1 LGQIPVVRAID
12 RRRPTARFALSR
24 QSRRSPN
31 RIYCYTASRSPLAIS
46 LSSRAT
52 DQQLFSR
59 LQSLHRHPHT
69 KHPASIRSSTPSN
82 GLATFQQIR
91 IDHTFAILRAARSV
105 FRTFPS
111 RPIDPGSRDLSK
123 AFRHLSKA
131 PRPLASRVPIHSHS
145 FGSPRHRSPLRSI
158 SRSLAVTPSRTRR
171 RQATSPQQAS
181 QFLYL
186 ARSLHRPTIAP
197 LARSPFLRLRA
208 LLGFRSHRSW
218 GPLPPPCTTPAPR
231 SPDHVRPA
239 AQFARP
245 TTPLR
250 ILPRSI
256 DAS

>member
-1 LGQIPVVRAID
+1 
-12 RRRPTARFALSR
+12 LSR

-69 KHPASIRSSTPSN
+69 KHPQLDSIQRPSHNFSRYVSITRSRFSEQLGPCSVHSHPGPSTPA
-82 GLATFQQIR
+82 LAISPRHF
-91 IDHTFAILRAARSV
+91 
-105 FRTFPS
+105 
-111 RPIDPGSRDLSK
+111 G
-123 AFRHLSKA
+123 HLSKA
-131 PRPLASRVPIHSHS
+131 PSDVHSHRGFPS
-145 FGSPRHRSPLRSI
+145 IPIRSALRAIVPPLRSI

-171 RQATSPQQAS
+171 RQATSPQQDS

-218 GPLPPPCTTPAPR
+218 GPLPPPCTTPAPVH
-231 SPDHVRPA
+231 STTSVPRPNSHA
-239 AQFARP
+239 P
-245 TTPLR
+245 PPLC
-250 ILPRSI
+250 
-256 DAS
+256 ASSLDR